1 MADSFDIIGISELE
15 QENYLG
21 DSYLFPLAGSTGIL
35 KTIRAD
41 KLFKVTTSAASFT
54 KTNGVGGNYNLK
66 RINNL
71 IFGMI
76 SISTD
81 ASTTLSAWTKTTLFG
96 AGTIPSNFRPKSN
109 VSFVLAQQNGAGQ
122 IYINTDG
129 SIQYTPWAALGK
141 QNASGGQIMYEASS
155 VHNN

>member
-1 MADSFDIIGISELE
+1 MASSFDIIDINILDEISTI
-15 QENYLG
+15 QDG
-21 DSYLFPLAGSTGIL
+21 SLFPTTNASGKLVA
-35 KTIRAD
+35 IRGD
-41 KLFKVTTSAASFT
+41 KLFKVLTSAASFT

-81 ASTTLSAWTKTTLFG
+81 ASTTISAWTKTTLFG

-155 VHNN
+155 VYNN